1 MSECVGIHSDCRL
14 WYSASSL
21 SLYTM
26 QTLSVLKR
34 RKEQK
39 RRKKIT
45 VQKGDA
51 TVLKCKAVE
60 EGRRKSYGGEALLL
74 EEQALKKCGLKLE
87 AKPPAVMA
95 HCIIF

>member
-51 TVLKCKAVE
+51 TVLKCKAKV
-60 EGRRKSYGGEALLL
+60 RRKSCGGEALLL
-74 EEQALKKCGLKLE
+74 EEQALQKCGLKLE

-95 HCIIF
+95 HCILF